1 MKLLL
6 PSLALLA
13 TLASCTS
20 MKNNLANNPRPTSV
34 LPCRDAALVNKGLSY
49 PSQGVGY
56 GVNGAVDGLD
66 DFTNGSGKVVDRQAR
81 DYTNIGANAVY
92 RTDDVA
98 FRETNRYADYGMDT
112 VDDGASFAA
121 RFIRRWPGVATGVM
135 QRGMV
140 STKRVYQSAMYTY
153 GETVSRGFFGA
164 VDIITPPEPKSYMV
178 GSLNDLN
185 PGYALP
191 GSSWHCRLP
200 QLPVEPEQEV
210 TYGKNPKNPV
220 TASK

>member
-6 PSLALLA
+6 PLVLLS

-20 MKNNLANNPRPTSV
+20 SKNLVNNPRPSSV
-34 LPCRDAALVNKGLSY
+34 LPCRDAGYVNRGLGY
-49 PSQGVGY
+49 ASQGVGQ
-56 GVNGAVDGLD
+56 AETSTMDIVDD
-66 DFTNGSGKVVDRQAR
+66 GSNFVGKVSDRQAR
-81 DYTNIGANAVY
+81 DYTNIGVDAVY
-92 RTDDVA
+92 RTDDIA
-98 FRETNRYADYGMDT
+98 FRETNRYTDYAMDT
-112 VDDGASFAA
+112 VDDTAGFGARA
-121 RFIRRWPGVATGVM
+121 IRRWPGVATGIM

-153 GETVSRGFFGA
+153 GETVSRGLFGA

-185 PGYALP
+185 GGYMLP
-191 GSSWHCRLP
+191 GSGYHCRLP
-200 QLPVEPEQEV
+200 QLPVEPEQEQ

>member
-6 PSLALLA
+6 PLVLLS

-20 MKNNLANNPRPTSV
+20 MKNNLANNPRPSSV
-34 LPCRDAALVNKGLSY
+34 LPCRDAGVANKGLGY
-49 PSQGVGY
+49 VGQGVGF
-56 GVNGAVDGLD
+56 GTTHVVDVVD
-66 DFTNGSGKVVDRQAR
+66 DGSNFGGKVVDQQAR
-81 DYTNIGANAVY
+81 DYTNIGVNAVS
-92 RTDDVA
+92 RVDDIA
-98 FRETNRYADYGMDT
+98 FRETNRYTDYGMDT
-112 VDDGASFAA
+112 VDDGAIFGS
-121 RFIRRWPGVATGVM
+121 RVIRRWPGVVTGIM
-135 QRGMV
+135 QRGMI

-153 GETVSRGFFGA
+153 GETVSRGLFGA

-200 QLPVEPEQEV
+200 QLPAEPEQEQ
-210 TYGKNPKNPV
+210 TMGKNPKNPV

>member
-6 PSLALLA
+6 PLVLLS

-20 MKNNLANNPRPTSV
+20 TKNLVNNPRPSSV
-34 LPCRDAALVNKGLSY
+34 LPCRDAGYVNKGLGY
-49 PSQGVGY
+49 VSQGVGQVGTS
-56 GVNGAVDGLD
+56 GVDIVDDGAN
-66 DFTNGSGKVVDRQAR
+66 FTGKVADRQAR
-81 DYTNIGANAVY
+81 DYTNIGMDAVY

-98 FRETNRYADYGMDT
+98 FRETNRYTDYAMDT
-112 VDDGASFAA
+112 VDDTAGFGARA
-121 RFIRRWPGVATGVM
+121 INRWPGVVTGVM
-135 QRGMV
+135 QRGMIA
-140 STKRVYQSAMYTY
+140 TKKVYQSAMYTY
-153 GETVSRGFFGA
+153 GEAVGVGLFGT
-164 VDIITPPEPKSYMV
+164 VDIVTPPEPKPYMV

-191 GSSWHCRLP
+191 GSGWHCRLP

-210 TYGKNPKNPV
+210 TAGKNPKNPV

>member
-6 PSLALLA
+6 PLVLLS
-13 TLASCTS
+13 TLASCTATR
-20 MKNNLANNPRPTSV
+20 NLVNNPRPSSV
-34 LPCRDAALVNKGLSY
+34 LPCRDAGIVNRGLGY
-49 PSQGVGY
+49 VSQGVGQ
-56 GVNGAVDGLD
+56 AETSTMDIVDD
-66 DFTNGSGKVVDRQAR
+66 GSNFVGKVSDRQAR
-81 DYTNIGANAVY
+81 DYTNIGLDAAY
-92 RTDDVA
+92 RTDDIA

-112 VDDGASFAA
+112 VDEGASFGSRA
-121 RFIRRWPGVATGVM
+121 IRRWPGVVTGVM

-140 STKRVYQSAMYTY
+140 STKKVYQSALYSY
-153 GETVSRGFFGA
+153 GETVSRGLFGA

-185 PGYALP
+185 GGYRLP
-191 GSSWHCRLP
+191 GSGHHCRLP
-200 QLPVEPEQEV
+200 QLPVEPEQEQ

>member
-6 PSLALLA
+6 PLVLLS

-20 MKNNLANNPRPTSV
+20 TKNVVNNPRPTSV
-34 LPCRDAALVNKGLSY
+34 LPCRVAGYANGGLGY
-49 PSQGVGY
+49 VSQGVGQA
-56 GVNGAVDGLD
+56 GTSTVDLVD
-66 DFTNGSGKVVDRQAR
+66 DSSNFVGKVGDRQAR
-81 DYTNIGANAVY
+81 DYTNIGMDAVY
-92 RTDDVA
+92 RSDDIA
-98 FRETNRYADYGMDT
+98 FRETNRYTDYAMDT
-112 VDDGASFAA
+112 VDDTAGFGARA
-121 RFIRRWPGVATGVM
+121 IRRWPGVATGVM

-140 STKRVYQSAMYTY
+140 ATKKVYQSAMYTY
-153 GETVSRGFFGA
+153 GETVSRGFFGT
-164 VDIITPPEPKSYMV
+164 VDIFTPPEPKSYMV

-185 PGYALP
+185 GGYLLP
-191 GSSWHCRLP
+191 GSGHHCRLP